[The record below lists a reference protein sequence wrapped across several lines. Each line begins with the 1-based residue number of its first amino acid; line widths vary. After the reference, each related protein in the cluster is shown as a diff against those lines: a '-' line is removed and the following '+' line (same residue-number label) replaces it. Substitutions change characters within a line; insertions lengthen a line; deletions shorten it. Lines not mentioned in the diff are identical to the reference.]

1 MLTLLN
7 LLSAVTLLIWGTHI
21 VRTGI
26 LRVYGSNLRQVIGQN
41 MSKRWLAFVA
51 GILVTAMVQSSN
63 ATAMLVTS
71 FVGQGLMSLTPALA
85 TMLGADVGTAL
96 MARVLTF
103 DLSWLSPL
111 LIFLGVIFFLS
122 RKQTRAGQLGR
133 VGIGLGLIILALQ
146 LIVEAAGP
154 ITHAQGVKVIFA
166 SLTGDIL
173 LDALVGALFAMIS
186 YSSLA
191 AVLLTATLAGA
202 GVIGL
207 HVAIGLVIGAN
218 IGSGVLAFLSTSM
231 QNTAG
236 RQVALG
242 SLLYKL
248 IGLLLI
254 IPVLDP
260 LVGWMDGLDY
270 SVQGMVITFHL
281 LYNVSRCLILL
292 PTIGPMA
299 RLCEWLL
306 PERPETN
313 GKAKPRHLDLASLNT
328 PSLALANAARETL
341 RLGDLIDNMLT
352 SMQEVLRGNQTAVTQ
367 EMRSLS
373 DDVEALYS
381 TIKLY
386 LAQMPR
392 EDLSEQDNR
401 RWAEIIELS
410 INLKLAGDLIE
421 RMLRKVQQQKT
432 SQRRQFSEVGLEEL
446 SGLHSHQD
454 FVDQI
459 QPDRKCHEH
468 SETSAYHRSLVH
480 FCLRKGSED
489 IENHPRQECATDT
502 TGHHQQREPAV
513 PPVDRHPRLPNGR
526 LLHLVA
532 VHATLW
538 LRRVG
543 VYFPHHQ
550 VAVSAGLEHERSLFH
565 QAPRRPLPHPAIV
578 TAPVD
583 TGHRRSFTSTRSAL
597 ASLSIVLSPG

>member
-41 MSKRWLAFVA
+41 MSKRWLAFIA

-71 FVGQGLMSLTPALA
+71 FVGQGLMGLMPALA

-122 RKQTRAGQLGR
+122 RKQTRAGQMGR

-218 IGSGVLAFLSTSM
+218 IGSGVLAFLSTNM
-231 QNTAG
+231 QNAAG

-260 LVGWMDGLDY
+260 LVRWMDGVDY
-270 SVQGMVITFHL
+270 SAQGMVITFHV
-281 LYNVSRCLILL
+281 LYNTTRCLILL

-299 RLCEWLL
+299 RLCAWLL
-306 PERPETN
+306 PEQQETN
-313 GKAKPRHLDLASLNT
+313 GKARPRHLDLASLAT

-352 SMQEVLRGNQTAVTQ
+352 AMLEVLRGKQTAITQ

-381 TIKLY
+381 AIKLY

-392 EDLSEQDNR
+392 EDLSEQDSR

-446 SGLHSHQD
+446 TGLHSQLIANLRLGLSVFLSADPESARQLLREKRRFRAQERRLAHAHVSRLQ
-454 FVDQI
+454 
-459 QPDRKCHEH
+459 RKIVQ
-468 SETSAYHRSLVH
+468 SMETSSLHLELIADMKRLNSLFCSSAYVVLETSDTGAL
-480 FCLRKGSED
+480 SAED
-489 IENHPRQECATDT
+489 IADITH
-502 TGHHQQREPAV
+502 
-513 PPVDRHPRLPNGR
+513 
-526 LLHLVA
+526 
-532 VHATLW
+532 
-538 LRRVG
+538 
-543 VYFPHHQ
+543 
-550 VAVSAGLEHERSLFH
+550 
-565 QAPRRPLPHPAIV
+565 
-578 TAPVD
+578 
-583 TGHRRSFTSTRSAL
+583 
-597 ASLSIVLSPG
+597 SP

>member
-7 LLSAVTLLIWGTHI
+7 LLSAVALLIWGTHI

-26 LRVYGSNLRQVIGQN
+26 LRVYGTNLRHVIGQN
-41 MSKRWLAFVA
+41 MSKKWLAFIA

-71 FVGQGLMSLTPALA
+71 FVGQGLMALTPALA

-122 RKQTRAGQLGR
+122 RKQTRLGQMGR
-133 VGIGLGLIILALQ
+133 VSIGLGLIILALQ
-146 LIVEAAGP
+146 LIVEAAAP

-202 GVIGL
+202 AVISL
-207 HVAIGLVIGAN
+207 PVAIGLVIGAN
-218 IGSGVLAFLSTSM
+218 IGSGILAFMSTSM
-231 QNTAG
+231 QNAAG

-260 LVGWMDGLDY
+260 LVHWIDSLDF
-270 SVQGMVITFHL
+270 SPQEMVIGFHL
-281 LYNVSRCLILL
+281 LYNTTRCLILL
-292 PTIGPMA
+292 PSVGPMA
-299 RLCEWLL
+299 RLCAWLL
-306 PERPETN
+306 PERPEVN
-313 GKAKPRHLDLASLNT
+313 GTAKPRHLDPTALVT

-341 RLGDLIDNMLT
+341 RMGDLLDNMLDA
-352 SMQEVLRGNQTAVTQ
+352 SLDVLRGKQTAVTQ
-367 EMRSLS
+367 EMRRLT

-381 TIKLY
+381 AIKLY

-392 EDLSEQDNR
+392 EDLGEHDSR
-401 RWAEIIELS
+401 RWAEIIELA
-410 INLKLAGDLIE
+410 INLKLAADLIE
-421 RMLRKVQQQKT
+421 RMLRKIQQQKT
-432 SQRRQFSEVGLEEL
+432 SQRRSFSEEGLEDLAGLQQQLIANLRLGLSVFL
-446 SGLHSHQD
+446 SG
-454 FVDQI
+454 
-459 QPDRKCHEH
+459 DRESARQLLREKRRFRAQERRLAHAH
-468 SETSAYHRSLVH
+468 VSRLQRKIVQSLETSS
-480 FCLRKGSED
+480 
-489 IENHPRQECATDT
+489 
-502 TGHHQQREPAV
+502 
-513 PPVDRHPRLPNGR
+513 
-526 LLHLVA
+526 LHLELIA
-532 VHATLW
+532 DMKRLN
-538 LRRVG
+538 
-543 VYFPHHQ
+543 
-550 VAVSAGLEHERSLFH
+550 SLFCSS
-565 QAPRRPLPHPAIV
+565 AYVVLE
-578 TAPVD
+578 TAD
-583 TGHRRSFTSTRSAL
+583 TGAL
-597 ASLSIVLSPG
+597 AVDDMADITHSP

>member
-41 MSKRWLAFVA
+41 MSKRWLAFIA

-71 FVGQGLMSLTPALA
+71 FVGQGLMGLMPALA

-122 RKQTRAGQLGR
+122 RKQTRAGQMGR

-154 ITHAQGVKVIFA
+154 ITHAQGVKVLFA

-231 QNTAG
+231 QNAAG

-260 LVGWMDGLDY
+260 LVGWMDNLDY
-270 SVQGMVITFHL
+270 SAQGMVITFHL
-281 LYNVSRCLILL
+281 LYNVIRCLILL
-292 PTIGPMA
+292 PTIGPMS
-299 RLCEWLL
+299 RLCAWLL
-306 PERPETN
+306 PEREEVN
-313 GKAKPRHLDLASLNT
+313 GLAKPRHLDLAALAT

-352 SMQEVLRGNQTAVTQ
+352 SMLEVLRGKQTAITQ

-381 TIKLY
+381 AIKLY

-392 EDLSEQDNR
+392 EDLSEQDSR

-432 SQRRQFSEVGLEEL
+432 SQRRSFSEVGLEEL
-446 SGLHSHQD
+446 AGLQTQLIANLRLGLSVFLSADPESARQLLREKRRFRAQERRLAHAHVSRLQ
-454 FVDQI
+454 
-459 QPDRKCHEH
+459 RKIVQ
-468 SETSAYHRSLVH
+468 SLETSS
-480 FCLRKGSED
+480 
-489 IENHPRQECATDT
+489 
-502 TGHHQQREPAV
+502 
-513 PPVDRHPRLPNGR
+513 
-526 LLHLVA
+526 LHLELIA
-532 VHATLW
+532 DMKRLN
-538 LRRVG
+538 
-543 VYFPHHQ
+543 
-550 VAVSAGLEHERSLFH
+550 SLFCSS
-565 QAPRRPLPHPAIV
+565 AYVVLE
-578 TAPVD
+578 TAD
-583 TGHRRSFTSTRSAL
+583 TGALSADDI
-597 ASLSIVLSPG
+597 ADITHSP

>member
-7 LLSAVTLLIWGTHI
+7 LLSAVALLIWGTHI

-26 LRVYGSNLRQVIGQN
+26 LRVYGTNLRHVIGQN

-51 GILVTAMVQSSN
+51 GIVVTAMVQSSN

-71 FVGQGLMSLTPALA
+71 FVGQGLMALTPALA

-122 RKQTRAGQLGR
+122 RKQTRLGQMGR
-133 VGIGLGLIILALQ
+133 VSIGLGLIILALQ
-146 LIVEAAGP
+146 LIVEAAAP

-202 GVIGL
+202 AVISL
-207 HVAIGLVIGAN
+207 PVAIGLVIGAN
-218 IGSGVLAFLSTSM
+218 IGSGILAFMSTSM
-231 QNTAG
+231 QNAAG

-260 LVGWMDGLDY
+260 LVHWIDSLDF
-270 SVQGMVITFHL
+270 SPQEMVIGFHL
-281 LYNVSRCLILL
+281 LYNTVRCLILL
-292 PTIGPMA
+292 PSVGPMA
-299 RLCEWLL
+299 RLCAWLL
-306 PERPETN
+306 PERPEVN
-313 GKAKPRHLDLASLNT
+313 GTAKPRHLDATALVT

-341 RLGDLIDNMLT
+341 RMGDLLDNMLDAT
-352 SMQEVLRGNQTAVTQ
+352 LDVLRGKQTAVTQ
-367 EMRSLS
+367 EMRRLT

-381 TIKLY
+381 AIKLY

-392 EDLSEQDNR
+392 EDLGEQDSR
-401 RWAEIIELS
+401 RWAEIIELA
-410 INLKLAGDLIE
+410 INLKLAADLIE
-421 RMLRKVQQQKT
+421 RMLRKIQQQKT
-432 SQRRQFSEVGLEEL
+432 SQRRSFSEEGLEDLAGLQQQLISNLRLGLSVFL
-446 SGLHSHQD
+446 SG
-454 FVDQI
+454 
-459 QPDRKCHEH
+459 DRESARQLLREKRRFRAQERRLAHAH
-468 SETSAYHRSLVH
+468 VSRLQRKIVQSLETSS
-480 FCLRKGSED
+480 
-489 IENHPRQECATDT
+489 
-502 TGHHQQREPAV
+502 
-513 PPVDRHPRLPNGR
+513 
-526 LLHLVA
+526 LHLELIA
-532 VHATLW
+532 DMKRLN
-538 LRRVG
+538 
-543 VYFPHHQ
+543 
-550 VAVSAGLEHERSLFH
+550 SLFCGS
-565 QAPRRPLPHPAIV
+565 AYVVLE
-578 TAPVD
+578 TAD
-583 TGHRRSFTSTRSAL
+583 TGAL
-597 ASLSIVLSPG
+597 AADDIADITHSP

>member
-7 LLSAVTLLIWGTHI
+7 LLSAVALLIWGTHI

-26 LRVYGSNLRQVIGQN
+26 LRVYGSNLRHLIGQN
-41 MSKRWLAFVA
+41 MAKRPLAFIA

-71 FVGQGLMSLTPALA
+71 FVGQGLMALTPALA

-146 LIVEAAGP
+146 LIVEAAAP
-154 ITHAQGVKVIFA
+154 ITHAQGVKVLFA

-173 LDALVGALFAMIS
+173 LDALMGALFAMIS

-202 GVIGL
+202 GVISL
-207 HVAIGLVIGAN
+207 PVAIGLVIGAN
-218 IGSGVLAFLSTSM
+218 IGSGVLAFLSTNM
-231 QNTAG
+231 QNAAG

-260 LVGWMDGLDY
+260 LAHWMDSLDF
-270 SVQGMVITFHL
+270 SPQEVVIGFHL
-281 LYNVSRCLILL
+281 LYNTLRCLVLL
-292 PTIGPMA
+292 PTVGPMA
-299 RLCEWLL
+299 KVCAWLL

-313 GKAKPRHLDLASLNT
+313 GRAKPRHLDPTALAT

-341 RLGDLIDNMLT
+341 RIGDLIDNML
-352 SMQEVLRGNQTAVTQ
+352 EAVCDVLHGKQTAITQ
-367 EMRSLS
+367 EMRNLN
-373 DDVEALYS
+373 DDVEVLYNA
-381 TIKLY
+381 IKLY

-392 EDLSEQDNR
+392 EDLSEQDSR
-401 RWAEIIELS
+401 RWAEIIELA
-410 INLKLAGDLIE
+410 INLKLASDLIE
-421 RMLRKVQQQKT
+421 RMLRKIQQQKT
-432 SQRRQFSEVGLEEL
+432 AQRRSFSEVGIEEL
-446 SGLHSHQD
+446 VGLHEQLIANLRLGLSVFLSADPESARQLLREKRRFRAQERRLAHAHVSRLQ
-454 FVDQI
+454 
-459 QPDRKCHEH
+459 RKIVQSIETSSLHLELIADMKRLNSLFCGSAYVVLGT
-468 SETSAYHRSLVH
+468 SET
-480 FCLRKGSED
+480 G
-489 IENHPRQECATDT
+489 
-502 TGHHQQREPAV
+502 
-513 PPVDRHPRLPNGR
+513 
-526 LLHLVA
+526 
-532 VHATLW
+532 
-538 LRRVG
+538 
-543 VYFPHHQ
+543 
-550 VAVSAGLEHERSLFH
+550 
-565 QAPRRPLPHPAIV
+565 
-578 TAPVD
+578 
-583 TGHRRSFTSTRSAL
+583 AL
-597 ASLSIVLSPG
+597 AVDDMADITHSP